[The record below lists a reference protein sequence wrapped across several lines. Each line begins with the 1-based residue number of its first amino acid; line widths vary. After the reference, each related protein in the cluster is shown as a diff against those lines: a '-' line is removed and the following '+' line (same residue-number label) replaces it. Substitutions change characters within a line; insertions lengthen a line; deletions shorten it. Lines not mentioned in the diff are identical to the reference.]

1 MAFSSNDML
10 LVHVAYLISFVS
22 YQCLKMDSIAFQKGH
37 FCSPLPLYMKGWGT
51 LAPLCPSPLRRAWVV
66 LLIVWHGN
74 YTLTFIFI
82 AWVNLVMEI

>member
-1 MAFSSNDML
+1 MSKNGFYCISKRAL
-10 LVHVAYLISFVS
+10 LL
-22 YQCLKMDSIAFQKGH
+22 
-37 FCSPLPLYMKGWGT
+37 PLPLYMKGWGT